1 MSKTD
6 SELTR
11 STVST
16 AVQRLHFMINR
27 LPTLFRPGLCLFCD
41 EVLFALEMSETVLP
55 RRTLRVS
62 LPDMNYASNEAR
74 VVGVVMVLESK
85 SAPERES
92 RASTTSDLRNREE
105 ILPRPSRE
113 DSSIPVVLKLNG
125 REEDPGRSRVA
136 ESRGSSIFERTRRL
150 TESILSH
157 PTGSFDIVA
166 VA

>member
-62 LPDMNYASNEAR
+62 LPDMNYASNETS
-74 VVGVVMVLESK
+74 VVGVVVVLKSK

-92 RASTTSDLRNREE
+92 RASTTSDSRNRNK
-105 ILPRPSRE
+105 ILPCPSKD
-113 DSSIPVVLKLNG
+113 DSSRPVIDAT
-125 REEDPGRSRVA
+125 RWSRIQVGP
-136 ESRGSSIFERTRRL
+136 ELSKRGKQHTRQ
-150 TESILSH
+150 E
-157 PTGSFDIVA
+157 
-166 VA
+166 

>member
-6 SELTR
+6 SEPTR

-41 EVLFALEMSETVLP
+41 EILFALEMSETVLP

-62 LPDMNYASNEAR
+62 LPDMGYASNETR
-74 VVGVVMVLESK
+74 VVGVVVVLKSK

-92 RASTTSDLRNREE
+92 RASTTSDSRNRNK
-105 ILPRPSRE
+105 ILPCPSKD
-113 DSSIPVVLKLNG
+113 DSSRPVIDAT
-125 REEDPGRSRVA
+125 RWSRIQVGP
-136 ESRGSSIFERTRRL
+136 ELSKRGKQHTRQ
-150 TESILSH
+150 E
-157 PTGSFDIVA
+157 
-166 VA
+166 